1 MKTGSIR
8 SIISGVVLSLAVVAC
23 GGGDDPSAPQDVGTV
38 KGVVYAADGVTPIPQ
53 ATVTLAADLTTAPNG
68 ELPSVAVAQP
78 GAPSTKT
85 DVNGRFTLNNVPMGE
100 QTILAK
106 RGIFEA
112 TFNVTV
118 EEGKTVTAPPVEIVS
133 TGKLAYLPGSYDS
146 IEDIVEGELQNPM
159 DQLAPADFANATKL
173 AEYKM
178 IFVNCGSSLYEITSS
193 TTTLATIRTW
203 ISNGGILYASDWAN
217 DLVEALY
224 PADFSGELSGEAQE
238 VTATIVDA
246 ELKAFVGKSTVAIQY
261 DLGSWHTPAT
271 LSSAAK
277 VLVRGSFD
285 GYDQTY
291 TNKPL
296 AVYFAKG
303 SGDVVYTSFHNEAG
317 VTADQKAVLRYF
329 IYLD

>member
-1 MKTGSIR
+1 MQTRSIR
-8 SIISGVVLSLAVVAC
+8 TALSSLVLSLALVAC
-23 GGGDDPSAPQDVGTV
+23 GGDDGPSAPKNVGTV

-53 ATVTLAADLTTAPNG
+53 ATVTLAAAPATAPNG

-78 GAPSTKT
+78 GAPSTLT

-100 QTILAK
+100 QTILAR

-118 EEGKTVTAPPVEIVS
+118 AEGQTVTAPPVEIVS

-146 IEDIVEGELQNPM
+146 IEDIVQGELQNPM
-159 DQLAPADFANATKL
+159 DMLAPADFASATKL

-178 IFVNCGSSLYEITSS
+178 IFVNCGSDLYEITSN
-193 TTTLATIRTW
+193 TTTLNTIRTW
-203 ISNGGILYASDWAN
+203 INNGGILYASDWAN

-238 VTATIVDA
+238 VTASVVDA
-246 ELKAFVGKSTVAIQY
+246 ELKAFVGKSTVIIQY
-261 DLGSWHTPAT
+261 DLGSWHTPQT
-271 LSSAAK
+271 LSTAAK

-285 GYDQTY
+285 SYSTTY
-291 TNKPL
+291 SNKPL

-303 SGDVVYTSFHNEAG
+303 NGDVVFTSFHNEAG